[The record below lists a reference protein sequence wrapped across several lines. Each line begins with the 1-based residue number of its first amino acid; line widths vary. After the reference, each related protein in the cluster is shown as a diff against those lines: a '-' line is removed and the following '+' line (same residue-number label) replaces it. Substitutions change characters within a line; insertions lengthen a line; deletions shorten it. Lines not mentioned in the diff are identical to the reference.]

1 MIKNV
6 EVTLKN
12 NDESELCQRIQ
23 ALLDKEQMTPGDE
36 KFLERYQRTY
46 SDKKTE
52 WEALKTLEKQG
63 ICREFRRTTVI
74 PVYKKKVFLKNA
86 LQDLLKEHS
95 MTMSID
101 LLESYMHL
109 YGWKMQVSVMVRVKS
124 DGVMRGNEADTG
136 RRLSS
141 KERETLEKH
150 EIVWFEDMPAS
161 LRREVPKAVAGN
173 AGSQFALGRFYG
185 DSHSNFYSF
194 DEAEFWLKQSME
206 GGYIRGKFELA
217 GLYDKCSNNPTH
229 RAKAISYYLEM
240 AETGYPS
247 AQYAI
252 GMKYF
257 LGDGVPEDRNKS
269 EKWLSEAKKQ
279 GHEDAKF
286 QLRNMR

>member
-1 MIKNV
+1 MVKNV

-12 NDESELCQRIQ
+12 NGESELCQRIQ
-23 ALLDKEQMTPGDE
+23 ALLDKEQMNLEED
-36 KFLERYQRTY
+36 KFLERYKRTY
-46 SDKKTE
+46 PDKKEETLGLE
-52 WEALKTLEKQG
+52 SLEKLG
-63 ICREFRRTTVI
+63 ICKEFRKTMVI
-74 PVYKKKVFLKNA
+74 PVYKKKVLLKNA

-95 MTMSID
+95 MGMCID
-101 LLESYMHL
+101 LLESYMHF
-109 YGWKMQVSVMVRVKS
+109 YGWKMQVSVMVRVKLDDATAKS
-124 DGVMRGNEADTG
+124 EGDTG
-136 RRLSS
+136 RRLTSR
-141 KERETLEKH
+141 EREALEKH
-150 EIVWFEDMPAS
+150 EVLWFEDMPIAV
-161 LRREVPKAVAGN
+161 RKEVPKAMAGN
-173 AGSQFALGRFYG
+173 AGSQCALGRFYG
-185 DSHSNFYSF
+185 DSQSNFYSF